1 MRDKEIDVVMLT
13 KNSNKPYFKRVLNA
27 IKRNIPIHHF
37 IVIDGYSNDGTI
49 EVIREFFS
57 DRLIVVKTKACLG
70 LARYIGMRIVDTE
83 WFAFIDSDVEILNG
97 WYENAKPLMKL
108 DKVYGIQGVWA
119 FDSVDGSN
127 SNISVVRHI
136 SQIPRGHIIK
146 YGFYKFAGADSGH
159 VLLKKNVVKLLDQ
172 SIISVLEAG
181 EDFYIAQRI
190 SEAGFWYIRTTK
202 LKAIHHGTGLNLE
215 KLLKRAFNIHGLA
228 LYLDT
233 PTYLQYSFVRSLTA
247 LRKLDYYQF
256 LNHALYFLGLIKVK
270 SIVKKAGCKSLD
282 VQLDH
287 VTSTKLNS
295 P

>member
-1 MRDKEIDVVMLT
+1 MKEIDVVMLT
-13 KNSNKPYFKRVLNA
+13 KNSNKPCFKRVLDA

-37 IVIDGYSNDGTI
+37 IAIDGYSNDGTI
-49 EVIREFFS
+49 EVIHELFS

-83 WFAFIDSDVEILNG
+83 WFAFIDSDVEILDG

-108 DKVYGIQGVWA
+108 NKVYGIQGEWA
-119 FDSVDGSN
+119 FVSVGG
-127 SNISVVRHI
+127 SNISVVKYI

-159 VLLKKNVVKLLDQ
+159 VLLRKDVAKLLDPRV
-172 SIISVLEAG
+172 ISVLEAG

-190 SEAGFWYIRTTK
+190 SEAGFWYVRTTK
-202 LKAIHHGTGLNLE
+202 LKAIHHGKGLNLE

-233 PTYLQYSFVRSLTA
+233 LTYLQYSFARSLAA
-247 LRKLDYYQF
+247 LRKLDHYQF
-256 LNHALYFLGLIKVK
+256 LNHALYFLGLMKVK
-270 SIVKKAGCKSLD
+270 SIIKKADYKPLD
-282 VQLDH
+282 V
-287 VTSTKLNS
+287 
-295 P
+295 

>member
-1 MRDKEIDVVMLT
+1 MEDKEEIDVVMLT

-83 WFAFIDSDVEILNG
+83 WFAFIDSDVEILDG
-97 WYENAKPLMKL
+97 WYESAKPLMKL
-108 DKVYGIQGVWA
+108 DRIYGIQGVWA
-119 FDSVDGSN
+119 FDSVDSSN

-136 SQIPRGHIIK
+136 SQIPREHIIR

-159 VLLKKNVVKLLDQ
+159 ALLRKNVVKLLDY

-190 SEAGFWYIRTTK
+190 SEAGFWYVRTTK
-202 LKAIHHGTGLNLE
+202 LKAIHHGKGLNLE

-247 LRKLDYYQF
+247 LRKLDHYQF
-256 LNHALYFLGLIKVK
+256 LNHVLYLLGLMKVK
-270 SIVKKAGCKSLD
+270 SIIKRDGYRSLD
-282 VQLDH
+282 VQPDH
-287 VTSTKLNS
+287 IINTK
-295 P
+295 